1 MTLQELGRSAESV
14 AAFRHALLLAP
25 AQADAQQADAQ
36 QAAAQQGAPRQDA
49 ARHAARRAVTL
60 APLQASAWHLLGLGL
75 TGPAQPADPA
85 RRAFARFRRP
95 ALLNL
100 AR

>member
-1 MTLQELGRSAESV
+1 MIRRPPRATRPYTLLPYTTLCRSAPATAVAWTHLGMTLQELGRSAESV

-60 APLQASAWHLLGLGL
+60 APLQASA
-75 TGPAQPADPA
+75 
-85 RRAFARFRRP
+85 
-95 ALLNL
+95 
-100 AR
+100 